1 MTKLTI
7 TELRKMFINGGLAIA
22 NQFEYINKLNIFP
35 VPDGDTGSNMKITT
49 EGASQAIN
57 SSNFND
63 LASFGKVYS
72 RALLM
77 NARGNSGVIFSQ
89 IMKGFVSTFKP
100 DITELSL
107 SELVDSFVAAKD
119 QAYKTL
125 SSPVEGTILTVIRM
139 TADGLVAKKDSFTTI
154 EDLFDLAVD
163 LSKKALDE
171 TPNLLPQLKS
181 ANVVDSGGYGL
192 CCYIQGMR
200 DVISNK
206 KTDNSF
212 IVKSQQ
218 PVDTSSNKNTFINDP
233 ADINEGF
240 GYCCE
245 FIMTIGSK
253 VAFHQRDKARFNV
266 DILKKELSKIGNCLA
281 VVVDDDIVKVHVHS
295 LWPSRVLYIGSMF
308 GEFNKVKI
316 ENMTLQFMENNPGTT
331 LEELTKMKK
340 NGASTSKQ
348 TLDSKP
354 KVIVTVPTDEMEKLF
369 NESLCVDYIINYSIN
384 GNPSIK
390 EFLNAF
396 KAVNS
401 KKILLIVDDSNA
413 ILAANQA
420 IELIGKKY
428 KIEAISSNDI
438 SVSYLACKAYS
449 KTSSFVQNI
458 KTIRKVIDVDFGKI
472 AIASKRAK
480 YGGVK
485 ILPNDYIG
493 FINKKIVISKKELTP
508 VVERIC
514 DYIVKR
520 NRKKSKKTVI
530 IFVGINVKLDDI
542 RRIRK
547 YLAEKYSLRTN
558 IIQSGQKLYDYHI
571 IM

>member
-1 MTKLTI
+1 
-7 TELRKMFINGGLAIA
+7 
-22 NQFEYINKLNIFP
+22 
-35 VPDGDTGSNMKITT
+35 
-49 EGASQAIN
+49 
-57 SSNFND
+57 
-63 LASFGKVYS
+63 
-72 RALLM
+72 
-77 NARGNSGVIFSQ
+77 
-89 IMKGFVSTFKP
+89 
-100 DITELSL
+100 
-107 SELVDSFVAAKD
+107 
-119 QAYKTL
+119 
-125 SSPVEGTILTVIRM
+125 
-139 TADGLVAKKDSFTTI
+139 
-154 EDLFDLAVD
+154 
-163 LSKKALDE
+163 
-171 TPNLLPQLKS
+171 
-181 ANVVDSGGYGL
+181 
-192 CCYIQGMR
+192 
-200 DVISNK
+200 
-206 KTDNSF
+206 
-212 IVKSQQ
+212 
-218 PVDTSSNKNTFINDP
+218 
-233 ADINEGF
+233 
-240 GYCCE
+240 
-245 FIMTIGSK
+245 
-253 VAFHQRDKARFNV
+253 
-266 DILKKELSKIGNCLA
+266 
-281 VVVDDDIVKVHVHS
+281 
-295 LWPSRVLYIGSMF
+295 MF

-340 NGASTSKQ
+340 NGTSASKQ

-369 NESLCVDYIINYSIN
+369 NESLCADYIINYSIN

-396 KAVNS
+396 NAVNS
-401 KKILLIVDDSNA
+401 KQILLIVDDSNA

-420 IELIGKKY
+420 IELMGRKY
-428 KIEAISSNDI
+428 EIIPISSNDI

-480 YGGVK
+480 YGRVK
-485 ILPNDYIG
+485 IAPNDYIG
-493 FINKKIVISKKELTP
+493 FINKKIVISMKELTP

-530 IFVGINVKLDDI
+530 IFAGINVKLDDI

-547 YLAEKYSLRTN
+547 YLAEKYSLKTN